1 MIYCMSDIHGNYES
15 YLTILRM
22 IDLRDSDTLYI
33 LGDVIDRGY
42 GGMNILLN
50 MMEKTNIIPL
60 LGNHDDLALRCLDA
74 LYRKPERTLQD
85 MDDIDLWLR
94 LGGTPTLQEFRRLSG
109 NEQAAVID
117 YLKTFTLYKELT
129 VGDNAF
135 VLVHTGPSDF
145 SPEKPLSSYDRDN
158 LLWAKTDYEEVYYPD
173 KYLVTGHTPTR
184 SIRLLIDGVSNDTI
198 FIRNHH
204 IAIDC
209 GSGFGG
215 IVGAICLDTFEDF
228 YA

>member
-60 LGNHDDLALRCLDA
+60 LGNHDVLALRCLDA
-74 LYRKPERTLQD
+74 LYRKPERTLQV

-94 LGGTPTLQEFRRLSG
+94 LGGTPTL
-109 NEQAAVID
+109 
-117 YLKTFTLYKELT
+117 
-129 VGDNAF
+129 
-135 VLVHTGPSDF
+135 
-145 SPEKPLSSYDRDN
+145 
-158 LLWAKTDYEEVYYPD
+158 
-173 KYLVTGHTPTR
+173 
-184 SIRLLIDGVSNDTI
+184 
-198 FIRNHH
+198 
-204 IAIDC
+204 
-209 GSGFGG
+209 
-215 IVGAICLDTFEDF
+215 
-228 YA
+228 